1 RRQCRYVDGPDHA
14 GTTSPVPCVA
24 RRRVPRPA
32 QSAGQHFLR
41 AGPVFLLSAD
51 GRPSRFP
58 ANDLAS
64 AGGSSPAAGGV
75 EGLLRRLLVVRRFG
89 GGTSLSGAAHE
100 ALGGREGRTHRRR
113 VDERPAGSLQGFPQ
127 QAARIGSIF
136 PSVRIIPSLSEA
148 ASACRSRDRLM

>member
-1 RRQCRYVDGPDHA
+1 
-14 GTTSPVPCVA
+14 
-24 RRRVPRPA
+24 
-32 QSAGQHFLR
+32 
-41 AGPVFLLSAD
+41 
-51 GRPSRFP
+51 
-58 ANDLAS
+58 
-64 AGGSSPAAGGV
+64 
-75 EGLLRRLLVVRRFG
+75 RFG

-148 ASACRSRDRLM
+148 ASACRSRDRLMGDCRMPQPRLPRWIALAVLTGAIPLSSGCIATGPWEYIHNGFKVGPNYCRPPAPVAEEWIQAKDPKVQNRHLQDWWMVFQD